1 MYTAVLLYSTS
12 RFVLFLGFC
21 QSLQHNPRWP
31 RYACYLWCVSQHC
44 QSGAT
49 RSGWEGTDST
59 GAQKR
64 INQSLPSSPSSYCC
78 WLSSKFSCRR
88 RKTEENF
95 WMNQIIHLTAI
106 QALWVPFFWANST
119 GNLMEWQNSACV
131 CIWSLG
137 YWTQSCS
144 PQLQWLKDRE
154 GFIPMAGCSH
164 LPCLFDPSLFDILVY
179 VFQCS
184 LVSRILDTKH
194 LRQVGMVWGNVN
206 LASFFGDVVPL
217 RCLLMSC
224 SGFSFVN

>member
-1 MYTAVLLYSTS
+1 MYTAVLLLYSTS

-95 WMNQIIHLTAI
+95 WMNQIIHLTEILSSVSSFFFELIALETLWNGKI
-106 QALWVPFFWANST
+106 LLVCVFDLWDTELSLALHKCNDWKIMKVLYLWQAAVICLA
-119 GNLMEWQNSACV
+119 
-131 CIWSLG
+131 
-137 YWTQSCS
+137 YWTQVFLIFWCTSFSAVWS
-144 PQLQWLKDRE
+144 PESLIPSTWGKWGWSE
-154 GFIPMAGCSH
+154 GM
-164 LPCLFDPSLFDILVY
+164 
-179 VFQCS
+179 
-184 LVSRILDTKH
+184 
-194 LRQVGMVWGNVN
+194 
-206 LASFFGDVVPL
+206 
-217 RCLLMSC
+217 
-224 SGFSFVN
+224 